1 MRPLRLR
8 IEGLRSFR
16 SEVEIDFADRDHV
29 AVVGDTGAGKSSIL
43 EAITYALY
51 GKTSF
56 GRQADLMNDT
66 SKKLRVVLRFR
77 VSGDEWEVVRTLRR
91 NQKGEVGQ
99 GKAQLQCMDKD
110 GKPLEQVEQVT
121 LVSERV
127 EQLIGLDSNAF
138 LRTVVLPQGHFAR
151 LLTEDTQRTKVLR
164 KVWPTEDLEAVGERA
179 SRALVDVRQTR
190 ARLQDA
196 ADRCPEDP
204 AAHLEKLTASAEA
217 AEGRAKEASA
227 LAQEASRAQSAMREA
242 AERARTAETE
252 RSRLEPGLAQIGE
265 AEAQVAPVAE
275 IERRLDKEEREIKQK
290 QAGVRDQIDNLPSDD
305 DGPGRNDVAEAL
317 AKLGDFPELAVAA
330 TEAARDMHDKKA
342 EAASRGE
349 AAAQAKATAAKA
361 KEERERHARLRPP
374 LDKAKEGAETRRRD
388 AERAHEHCSRLH
400 QSATD
405 AQAEAALLAEKRTQ
419 RTAEAEAAHA
429 EHAKAKEDAVAADT
443 KLDRARRASSAAA
456 AAHGLHPGDDC
467 PVCRQDLPQDWT
479 PPPDEGLADAEE
491 AARTAKKKAQE
502 TADRATGARTRL
514 QGIEGQ
520 LADARSEARCAF
532 QECRAATAD
541 LVARF
546 GDGADAAASGAQAA
560 HAQIADLAGAP
571 GVPDGPDA
579 EPAPLPPL
587 LPRDRLLVPLDEHVR
602 KSADDLARHDEA
614 HEVLADRLEQRSTE
628 AAGAVAEAS
637 GAQKLAEAAHSAA
650 VGALNQLNRNV
661 AETPS
666 PYRPSV
672 DLPGDPV
679 ELHEID
685 DSMTVGLA
693 AQAKDRQSV
702 LDHREA
708 QRQKFRQELEQA
720 NQDHED
726 LAQRRD
732 AQVEQPLAKV
742 ARCLGPHRDAVL
754 HADDALS
761 FRDASAPDDLSSL
774 ADAPAPN
781 APSATAVP
789 PSAPDAKN
797 PAALQQWMQA
807 LRNATSTLIQ
817 VAHDLAEQAAS
828 DAQAARDQLGEVG
841 RRLAAQHA
849 VQQRSEDSEGEE
861 TADLATP
868 PDAPGPPTDPEA
880 VVAAANQ
887 AHEDCRLHA
896 RTAARDRDEFAAVID
911 DVQTLRALL
920 REAEELERA
929 LDDLDK
935 AFKPAAFLKWLTLRR
950 SRTLLLHASE
960 KLLEISGDKYAFAA
974 PDDDEVQWSVVDEES
989 GEPRSPASLSGGE
1002 QFIASLAL
1010 ALGMVEM
1017 MARSGG
1023 RLESLFLDE
1032 GFGSLDRDNLDAA
1045 VQALGTVAAQGR
1057 MVGVI
1062 SHVRAV
1068 AEQIDHVLA
1077 VARTAAGSR
1086 AKWLSEAERNRLS
1099 VSDTGSEV
1107 ASAMQGL
1114 LE

>member
-16 SEVEIDFADRDHV
+16 SEVEIDFRDRDHV
-29 AVVGDTGAGKSSIL
+29 AVIGDTGAGKSSIL

-77 VSGDEWEVVRTLRR
+77 VSGNEWEVVRTLRR
-91 NQKGEVGQ
+91 NQKGQVGQ
-99 GKAQLQCMDKD
+99 AGAQLQCMDKD
-110 GKPLEQVEQVT
+110 GKPLEQVEQVR
-121 LVSERV
+121 LVNDRV
-127 EQLIGLDSNAF
+127 EQLIGLDSDAF
-138 LRTVVLPQGHFAR
+138 LRTVVLPQGRFAR
-151 LLTEDTQRTKVLR
+151 LLAEDTPSERSEVLR
-164 KVWPTEDLEAVGERA
+164 QVWPTDDLEAVGERA
-179 SRALVDVRQTR
+179 SRALGEAKQTR
-190 ARLQDA
+190 MRLEHE
-196 ADRCPEDP
+196 ADGRPEDP
-204 AAHLEKLTASAEA
+204 KAHLEKLTASAEA

-227 LAQEASRAQSAMREA
+227 LVQEASRALTAMREA

-252 RSRLEPGLAQIGE
+252 RSRLKPGLALIGE

-290 QAGVRDQIDNLPSDD
+290 QSGMRDQLKGLPSDD

-317 AKLGDFPELAVAA
+317 AKLGDFPELAGAA
-330 TEAARDMHDKKA
+330 TEAAREMRDKKA
-342 EAASRGE
+342 EAASRRE
-349 AAAQAKATAAKA
+349 AAAQAEATVAKA
-361 KEERERHARLRPP
+361 KEEKERHAQLRPP
-374 LDKAKEGAETRRRD
+374 LAKAKEAAETRRRD
-388 AERAHEHCSRLH
+388 AEQAHERRSRLH

-405 AQAEAALLAEKRTQ
+405 AQAKATRLAEEQTQ
-419 RTAEAEAAHA
+419 RATEAEAAHA
-429 EHAKAKEDAVAADT
+429 EHAKAKKDAEAADT
-443 KLDRARRASSAAA
+443 QLARARRASSAAA

-467 PVCRQDLPQDWT
+467 PVCRRDLPQDWK
-479 PPPDEGLADAEE
+479 PPRDEGLAEAED
-491 AARTAKKKAQE
+491 AARTAKKDAQE

-514 QGIEGQ
+514 QGVEDQ
-520 LADARSEARCAF
+520 LAGARSEAERASH
-532 QECRAATAD
+532 EYRAAAAEI
-541 LVARF
+541 VARF
-546 GDGADAAASGAQAA
+546 GDGADAAA
-560 HAQIADLAGAP
+560 L
-571 GVPDGPDA
+571 DA
-579 EPAPLPPL
+579 L
-587 LPRDRLLVPLDEHVR
+587 LGPLDEHVR

-614 HEVLADRLEQRSTE
+614 HKALADQLEQRSTE
-628 AAGAVAEAS
+628 AAAAVAEAS
-637 GAQKLAEAAHSAA
+637 GAQQLAEAAHSAA
-650 VGALNQLNRNV
+650 VGALNRLNRNV

-666 PYRPSV
+666 PYRPPI
-672 DLPGDPV
+672 DLPGDPA

-685 DSMTVGLA
+685 ASVTTGLV
-693 AQAKDRQSV
+693 AQAKERRSV
-702 LDHREA
+702 LDHREG

-720 NQDHED
+720 NQDHEA
-726 LAQRRD
+726 LAQRRV
-732 AQVEQPLAKV
+732 AQVQQPLAEV
-742 ARCLGPHRDAVL
+742 ARQLGPHRDAVL

-761 FRDASAPDDLSSL
+761 FRDAD
-774 ADAPAPN
+774 

-807 LRNATSTLIQ
+807 LRDATSTLVQ
-817 VAHDLAEQAAS
+817 VAADVAGQAAS
-828 DAQAARDQLGEVG
+828 DAQAARDRLGEVG
-841 RRLAAQHA
+841 LRLAAQHA
-849 VQQRSEDSEGEE
+849 VQQRSEDSEDEE
-861 TADLATP
+861 TAPDDARTAGLAVP
-868 PDAPGPPTDPEA
+868 PEAPDPPTDPEA

-887 AHEDCRLHA
+887 AHDDLRLHA
-896 RTAARDRDEFAAVID
+896 RTAARKRDDFAAVID
-911 DVQTLRALL
+911 DVLALRALL

-929 LDDLDK
+929 LDDLDR

-950 SRTLLLHASE
+950 SRTLLVHASG
-960 KLLEISGDKYAFAA
+960 KLREISGDKYAFAD
-974 PDDDEVQWSVVDEES
+974 PDDDEVQWSVLDKES
-989 GEPRSPASLSGGE
+989 GQSRSPASLSGGE

-1077 VARTAAGSR
+1077 VTRTAAGSR
-1086 AKWLSEAERNRLS
+1086 AEWLSAADRNRLS
-1099 VSDTGSEV
+1099 VSDAGSEV
-1107 ASAMQGL
+1107 AAAMQGL
-1114 LE
+1114 LD